1 MDFTMINWGIIV
13 AAGLVATAI
22 MTMLMY
28 AAPMMGMPKMDMGQ
42 MIGSMVL
49 PVGRTA
55 FAMGLLIHFVMGVA
69 FAIIYALVWHGA
81 GIPVTWWTGLIFGAV
96 HFVVAAIGMGMM
108 SFTHPEINAGRLPS
122 PMERGSINMAM
133 LLMGHL
139 IFGVVVALIY
149 QPFVV

>member
-49 PVGRTA
+49 P
-55 FAMGLLIHFVMGVA
+55 
-69 FAIIYALVWHGA
+69 
-81 GIPVTWWTGLIFGAV
+81 
-96 HFVVAAIGMGMM
+96 
-108 SFTHPEINAGRLPS
+108 
-122 PMERGSINMAM
+122 
-133 LLMGHL
+133 
-139 IFGVVVALIY
+139 
-149 QPFVV
+149 